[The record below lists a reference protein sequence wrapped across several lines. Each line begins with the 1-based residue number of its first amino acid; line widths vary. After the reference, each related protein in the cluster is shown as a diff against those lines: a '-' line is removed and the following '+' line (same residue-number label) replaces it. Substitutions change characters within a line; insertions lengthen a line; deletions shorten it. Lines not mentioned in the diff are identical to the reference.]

1 MFRFQLRTATAPSPQ
16 HQYNVGDL
24 VLGRMRSDQTE
35 EAIRAINIPTS
46 RRNFP
51 VLRVNPALGTA
62 AQQHN
67 RKLLPSI
74 LSRIEQHDRSSL
86 EPTPVS
92 SPFSFP
98 PSLSCSDPRWLSLL
112 TRLTHDRPTS
122 RPSSAASTGI
132 TPRQPQYSRTTWF
145 NSARTGHSTAM
156 PTLLF

>member
-35 EAIRAINIPTS
+35 DANGVINILAGGTFPFCELI
-46 RRNFP
+46 RRSEQPHSNTIENCSHQFC
-51 VLRVNPALGTA
+51 PALSRTTDQA
-62 AQQHN
+62 SN
-67 RKLLPSI
+67 PPRFPLP
-74 LSRIEQHDRSSL
+74 L
-86 EPTPVS
+86 
-92 SPFSFP
+92 SFP
-98 PSLSCSDPRWLSLL
+98 PSLSCSDQKWVSLS
-112 TRLTHDRPTS
+112 TSVTHDRPTS